1 MSAHHAA
8 PPTAPAA
15 TPPLE
20 AAAATRSPA
29 TATRTPVLWSLA
41 ITLAG
46 LAGIAAL
53 DKLLT
58 VRLGAVAMAQ
68 WSQLQ
73 SLSELVAGVVGAGLT
88 QGLVVLA
95 APAGDHALQMRWLWL
110 SVLMGL
116 AVTLP
121 VALLAGVP
129 GLPVAGWMVGSLD
142 ALADPALLAAVTL
155 AGAWLGIG
163 QMQLTALWTAR
174 GHLATAFVVTLGL
187 TIASLL
193 AGVLAPPSDLPLW
206 LAASRTLLVAALL
219 ALVWVGVR
227 PHVATPDW
235 RHWSRAHRAEL
246 ARFLWMGVA
255 IGVLTPVGQMLA
267 RSSVAAQHGWEAVA
281 AMQGLWRMGAWVG
294 SVAAGLMALWLLPR
308 WSRAG
313 HPPPARTLLRDGL
326 RIVVPAWLCLLA
338 VWWWQ
343 VPLATLMFDARFAVP
358 PAVAAGFLFGE
369 AVRAFS
375 WIFLFGLMASRR
387 TLAVVLTEFASLPL
401 FAALVWLVPTGN
413 LAGVGLL
420 YALTYLAYAGSLMLC
435 FTTPVT
441 AMSGSAASGRAAS
454 GTGTPPLNTSGC
466 GKQRFSEIEHS
477 SKDLSAPEDS

>member
-1 MSAHHAA
+1 
-8 PPTAPAA
+8 
-15 TPPLE
+15 
-20 AAAATRSPA
+20 
-29 TATRTPVLWSLA
+29 VLWSLA

-73 SLSELVAGVVGAGLT
+73 SLGELVAGVVAAGLT

-110 SVLMGL
+110 SVVMGL
-116 AVTLP
+116 LATLP
-121 VALLAGVP
+121 LALLAGVP
-129 GLPVAGWMVGSLD
+129 ASPLAGWLVGALD
-142 ALADPALLAAVTL
+142 ALADPALLAAVVL

-163 QMQLTALWTAR
+163 QMQLSALWTAR
-174 GHLATAFVVTLGL
+174 GHLATVFAVTLGL
-187 TIASLL
+187 TAASLL
-193 AGVLAPPSDLPLW
+193 AGAVAPSGDLPLW
-206 LAASRTLLVAALL
+206 LAGSRALLVAVLL
-219 ALVWVGVR
+219 ALVWLGVR
-227 PHVATPDW
+227 PHVAAPDW
-235 RHWSRAHRAEL
+235 RYWSRTHRTEL

-294 SVAAGLMALWLLPR
+294 SVAGGLMALWLLPR
-308 WSRAG
+308 WSRVG
-313 HPPPARTLLRDGL
+313 HPPALRTLLRDGL
-326 RIVVPAWLCLLA
+326 RVVVPAWLCLLA

-343 VPLATLMFDARFAVP
+343 APLAAIMFDARFAVP
-358 PAVAAGFLFGE
+358 PVVAAGFLFGE

-401 FAALVWLVPTGN
+401 FATLVWLAPTGS
-413 LAGVGLL
+413 LAGVGAL
-420 YALTYLAYAGSLMLC
+420 YALTYLVYAGSLALC
-435 FTTPVT
+435 FAAPGLTDRK
-441 AMSGSAASGRAAS
+441 GS
-454 GTGTPPLNTSGC
+454 
-466 GKQRFSEIEHS
+466 
-477 SKDLSAPEDS
+477 

>member
-1 MSAHHAA
+1 MSTHRAV
-8 PPTAPAA
+8 PPTATA
-15 TPPLE
+15 TPLPVE
-20 AAAATRSPA
+20 AALAKRDPVTTTRAPL
-29 TATRTPVLWSLA
+29 LWSLA

-46 LAGIAAL
+46 LAGVAAL

-58 VRLGAVAMAQ
+58 VRLGAVALAQ

-73 SLSELVAGVVGAGLT
+73 SLGELVAGVVGAGLT

-95 APAGDHALQMRWLWL
+95 APAGDPALQMRWLWL
-110 SVLMGL
+110 SVFMGL

-121 VALLAGVP
+121 VVLLAGVP
-129 GLPVAGWMVGSLD
+129 GLPVAGWLAGSLD
-142 ALADPALLAAVTL
+142 ALADPALLAVVTL

-163 QMQLTALWTAR
+163 HMQLAALWTAR

-187 TIASLL
+187 TVAGLL
-193 AGVLAPPSDLPLW
+193 AGVLAPVGDLPLW
-206 LAASRTLLVAALL
+206 LAASRALLVAALL
-219 ALVWVGVR
+219 ALVWLGVR
-227 PHVATPDW
+227 PHITSPDW

-267 RSSVAAQHGWEAVA
+267 RSSVATEYGWEAVA

-313 HPPPARTLLRDGL
+313 HPPAAGTLLRDGMK
-326 RIVVPAWLCLLA
+326 VVLPAWLCLLA

-343 VPLATLMFDARFAVP
+343 APLATLMFDARFAVP
-358 PAVAAGFLFGE
+358 PVVAAGFLFGE

-387 TLAVVLTEFASLPL
+387 TRAVVLTEFASLPL
-401 FAALVWLVPTGN
+401 FAALVWLVPTGS
-413 LAGVGLL
+413 LAGVGAL
-420 YALTYLAYAGSLMLC
+420 YALTYLVYAGSLALC
-435 FTTPVT
+435 FVVPAATVPGGDAPGSTVSGCVG
-441 AMSGSAASGRAAS
+441 SGSA
-454 GTGTPPLNTSGC
+454 
-466 GKQRFSEIEHS
+466 E
-477 SKDLSAPEDS
+477 DLTARKGS

>member
-1 MSAHHAA
+1 MSAHAVS
-8 PPTAPAA
+8 
-15 TPPLE
+15 
-20 AAAATRSPA
+20 TR
-29 TATRTPVLWSLA
+29 RTVAWSLA

-46 LAGIAAL
+46 LAGVAAL

-58 VRLGAVAMAQ
+58 VRLGAVALAQ

-73 SLSELVAGVVGAGLT
+73 SLGELVAGVVGAGLT

-95 APAGDHALQMRWLWL
+95 APAGNHALQMRWLWL

-116 AVTLP
+116 AATLP

-129 GLPVAGWMVGSLD
+129 GLPVGARLAGSLD

-155 AGAWLGIG
+155 TGAWLGIG
-163 QMQLTALWTAR
+163 HMQLSALWTAR
-174 GHLATAFVVTLGL
+174 GHLATAFVVTVGL
-187 TIASLL
+187 TAASLL
-193 AGVLAPPSDLPLW
+193 AGLLAPAGDLPLW
-206 LAASRTLLVAALL
+206 LAGSRALLVAALL
-219 ALVWVGVR
+219 ALVWAGVR
-227 PHVATPDW
+227 PHVVAPDW

-313 HPPPARTLLRDGL
+313 HPPAARTLLRDGMK
-326 RIVVPAWLCLLA
+326 VVLPAWLCLMA

-343 VPLATLMFDARFAVP
+343 APLATLMFDARFAVP

-387 TLAVVLTEFASLPL
+387 TLAVVITEFASLPL
-401 FAALVWLVPTGN
+401 FATLVWLVPTTG
-413 LAGVGLL
+413 LAGVGQL
-420 YALTYLAYAGSLMLC
+420 YAGTYLAYAASLALC
-435 FTTPVT
+435 FT
-441 AMSGSAASGRAAS
+441 AR
-454 GTGTPPLNTSGC
+454 
-466 GKQRFSEIEHS
+466 K
-477 SKDLSAPEDS
+477 AP

>member
-1 MSAHHAA
+1 MSAH
-8 PPTAPAA
+8 
-15 TPPLE
+15 
-20 AAAATRSPA
+20 AAAHSTR
-29 TATRTPVLWSLA
+29 RTVVWSLA
-41 ITLAG
+41 VTLAG
-46 LAGIAAL
+46 LAGVAAL

-73 SLSELVAGVVGAGLT
+73 SLGELVAGVVGAGLT

-95 APAGDHALQMRWLWL
+95 SSAGNHALQMRWLWL

-116 AVTLP
+116 VATLP
-121 VALLAGVP
+121 VALLGVASGVAD
-129 GLPVAGWMVGSLD
+129 GLLRGPSGSAAATGAVAPLLVPLVGQLD
-142 ALADPALLAAVTL
+142 ALADPALLVAVTL

-163 QMQLTALWTAR
+163 QMQLSALWTAR
-174 GHLATAFVVTLGL
+174 GHLATVFTVTLAL
-187 TIASLL
+187 TAASLL
-193 AGVLAPPSDLPLW
+193 AGVLAPAGELPLW
-206 LAASRTLLVAALL
+206 LAASRALLVAALL
-219 ALVWVGVR
+219 ALVWLGVR
-227 PHVATPDW
+227 PHVVSPDW

-246 ARFLWMGVA
+246 SRFLWMGVA
-255 IGVLTPVGQMLA
+255 IGLLTPVGQMLA

-313 HPPPARTLLRDGL
+313 RPPALATLLRDGL
-326 RIVVPAWLCLLA
+326 KVALPAWLCLLA

-343 VPLATLMFDARFAVP
+343 APLATLMFDAGFAVSP
-358 PAVAAGFLFGE
+358 LVAAGFLFGE

-401 FAALVWLVPTGN
+401 FAALMWLVPT
-413 LAGVGLL
+413 AGLSEVGAL
-420 YALTYLAYAGSLMLC
+420 YALTYCAYATAMALC
-435 FTTPVT
+435 FVRW
-441 AMSGSAASGRAAS
+441 SG
-454 GTGTPPLNTSGC
+454 
-466 GKQRFSEIEHS
+466 
-477 SKDLSAPEDS
+477 